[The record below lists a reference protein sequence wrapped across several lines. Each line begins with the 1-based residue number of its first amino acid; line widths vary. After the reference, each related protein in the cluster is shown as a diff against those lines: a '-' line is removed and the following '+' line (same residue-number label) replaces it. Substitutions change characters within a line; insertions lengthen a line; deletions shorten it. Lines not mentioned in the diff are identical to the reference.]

1 MTPTTMPTVVD
12 VDDTAIDD
20 NSVGLVDIV
29 VVVFVS
35 NDEFVVVDRSV
46 IATVIDVV
54 LVDVVVGV
62 VDVTIDSD
70 S

>member
-12 VDDTAIDD
+12 VDDAAIDD

-29 VVVFVS
+29 VVVVVFVS
-35 NDEFVVVDRSV
+35 NDEFVVVDSSV

-54 LVDVVVGV
+54 LVDVDLIGNE
-62 VDVTIDSD
+62 S
-70 S
+70 